1 MLLAIGAALCLA
13 ALAWALLGDSDEE
26 KIRARLHQV
35 AHAVGS
41 KQGEN
46 LAFRALR
53 LKSALQESL
62 EPTVLFTAPELR
74 ASKGLQELTQL
85 AAGAPR
91 MFGDFDLSISDAEIT
106 IDEATQHAT
115 VVAEATLTGL
125 SDQLRREARRV
136 RFTLRKNDGEWRVS
150 TIDAEANTT
159 E

>member
-1 MLLAIGAALCLA
+1 MLLAIGAALCLT

-26 KIRARLHQV
+26 KIRARLDQV

-53 LKSALQESL
+53 LRSAFEESL
-62 EPTVLFTAPELR
+62 ESTVRFTAPELR
-74 ASKGLQELTQL
+74 ASKGLHELTQL
-85 AAGAPR
+85 AAAAPR
-91 MFGDFDLSISDAEIT
+91 RFGDFDVSISDAEIA
-106 IDEATQHAT
+106 IDEATQQAT

-125 SDQLRREARRV
+125 SDQVRREARRV

-150 TIDAEANTT
+150 SIDAEANAT